1 MTTNPP
7 PVGGAGQL
15 GRRAVLKLWMWLRKG
30 RYMSPTRIWPPTPM
44 TIPTASIG
52 GSARPRSKDELP
64 GAAHPAGQPRPGEEA
79 DPQPDQARPTYHSGG
94 AESLAMALSWLP
106 SPARSA
112 AMAAKTKPTISPAKK
127 PRSPKNSQNQPS
139 PRVSGGCARHVEEGP
154 LAPALRARRC
164 LAHRGQAGAA
174 RRPRSPRARSGAG
187 GGSVSAFAR
196 RAVAGLGHL
205 RHVSWAPHVR
215 WRRLRGAVRGGGV
228 GA

>member
-7 PVGGAGQL
+7 PWAAPVSLVVGP
-15 GRRAVLKLWMWLRKG
+15 LKLWMWLRKG

-52 GSARPRSKDELP
+52 RKRRPRSKTNCRVPRTRLANH
-64 GAAHPAGQPRPGEEA
+64 GPAKKPTHSPTRLA
-79 DPQPDQARPTYHSGG
+79 PTYHSGG

-139 PRVSGGCARHVEEGP
+139 PRVSGG
-154 LAPALRARRC
+154 APATSRKGRSPQPCALVVP
-164 LAHRGQAGAA
+164 G
-174 RRPRSPRARSGAG
+174 SPRAGRSGTSPEVAEGALWRRRRVGEPRSLDALSPGWAICATLVGHPTCDG
-187 GGSVSAFAR
+187 GGSGGR
-196 RAVAGLGHL
+196 Y
-205 RHVSWAPHVR
+205 
-215 WRRLRGAVRGGGV
+215 RGGGV